1 MKSKISLDHSLDLV
15 AVIITVAALAG
26 VLQTFIIGKH
36 YVIPTMIL
44 ALAVLLG
51 NIARFALADRAWAKH
66 ALFWIFFLLACH
78 AFFALFWAAKPR
90 EIFGAAFPWLYGGFL
105 VVIVGLLIPYARRNA
120 LFGQSDSVA
129 HSNERGG
136 T

>member
-1 MKSKISLDHSLDLV
+1 MKPRISLDNALEIV
-15 AVIITVAALAG
+15 ASVVALAAILG

-44 ALAVLLG
+44 FLAVTFG
-51 NIARFALADRAWAKH
+51 NLARFGFRGALWAKH
-66 ALFWIFFLLACH
+66 VLFWIFCMLAVH

-105 VVIVGLLIPYARRNA
+105 LVITALLIPYAKRNR
-120 LFGQSDSVA
+120 LFSAPG
-129 HSNERGG
+129 SN
-136 T
+136 